1 MAINVSKSYC
11 VNEIAHIYMPVF
23 VTWDHEIIPKL
34 ISTPAAYPGV
44 KEPIKVKDASITAD
58 DRAEYFARYT
68 NASLGRVK
76 NLYLKWAR
84 LGNAMSPQCQQL
96 NRLFSQC
103 VDGNRIRV
111 PQQLE
116 DPPEPPVSAPPFIL
130 DVLHGATTDFIE
142 KQVVINPSPY
152 VGSAPDILDLFL
164 SRDKIT
170 ISEFELLQLA
180 MRWCREH
187 SVSVHEYAHF
197 FNFSALSDEQQ
208 IWFLSQLPAS
218 TTMPSVVRNG
228 LLQSDLIGSD
238 ELARFNLDHHRLHW
252 KPVFRSS
259 TDRMGRFISTLC
271 RTLEVFHKKIIIMSV
286 DERLTLA
293 IYVPQKVE
301 RCSEVQVDTSVRVFA
316 LPRSQ
321 GSQAPAYRV
330 TPTKTNYRMYCDDST
345 LQLYES
351 KRANT
356 WVFLTRS
363 RLNDSSFR
371 NEPNKGDRRRR
382 KEETVAE
389 GINYDCRIS
398 VALQKI
404 SGDIQKHVG
413 RLNRAA
419 VLGAVSLNT
428 GR

>member
-1 MAINVSKSYC
+1 M
-11 VNEIAHIYMPVF
+11 
-23 VTWDHEIIPKL
+23 
-34 ISTPAAYPGV
+34 PAAYPGV
-44 KEPIKVKDASITAD
+44 KEPVKVKETSITAD

-84 LGNAMSPQCQQL
+84 LGNSMSPQCQQL

-103 VDGNRIRV
+103 VDGNNRIRV

-130 DVLHGATTDFIE
+130 DVLHEASTDFIE
-142 KQVVINPSPY
+142 KQRDKNVSAYI
-152 VGSAPDILDLFL
+152 GSAPDILDLFL
-164 SRDKIT
+164 SRDKIA

-187 SVSVHEYAHF
+187 SVSVLEYAHF
-197 FNFSALSDEQQ
+197 FDFSALSDEQQ

-218 TTMPSVVRNG
+218 ATMPSVVRNG
-228 LLQSDLIGSD
+228 LLQSGLIEAD
-238 ELARFNLDHHRLHW
+238 ELARFNLDHHKLHW

-259 TDRMGRFISTLC
+259 SDRMGRFISTMC
-271 RTLEVFHKKIIIMSV
+271 RALEVFHKKLIIMSV

-301 RCSEVQVDTSVRVFA
+301 RCSEVQVDTNVRVFA

-321 GSQAPAYRV
+321 GSQAPTYRV
-330 TPTKTNYRMYCDDST
+330 MPTKKNYRLYCDDST

-356 WVFLTRS
+356 WVFL
-363 RLNDSSFR
+363 R
-371 NEPNKGDRRRR
+371 NESDKGDRRRK
-382 KEETVAE
+382 KEQTVAD

-404 SGDIQKHVG
+404 SGDIQQHVG
-413 RLNRAA
+413 RLKGAA
-419 VLGAVSLNT
+419 VLGAVSFDT
-428 GR
+428 GCSRRSFETRS